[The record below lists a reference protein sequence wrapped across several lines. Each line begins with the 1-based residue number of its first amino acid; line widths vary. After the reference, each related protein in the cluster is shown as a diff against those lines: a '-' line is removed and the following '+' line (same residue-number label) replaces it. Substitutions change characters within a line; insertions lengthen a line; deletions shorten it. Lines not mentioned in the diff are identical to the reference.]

1 MNHII
6 MDALNVL
13 WWMARQNLVPW
24 TLVTELAY
32 KTDRKEVSVREGH
45 RQHLSVGGQNSP
57 PGEQP
62 QPLTCDMGEKNQW
75 KENSQCSD
83 KGSHVR
89 LHRDWWMCSGAIF
102 ITWSFTVGSCSYI
115 GLGACSKLLFCSVVC
130 STQTTFWIC
139 SLSRS
144 LSIPHWFTV
153 DRDKAINR
161 CFVYNAVFLV

>member
-24 TLVTELAY
+24 TLATDLAY
-32 KTDRKEVSVREGH
+32 KTGRKEVSVREGH
-45 RQHLSVGGQNSP
+45 RQHLSVGGQNSL

-62 QPLTCDMGEKNQW
+62 QPPTCDTGEKTNG
-75 KENSQCSD
+75 
-83 KGSHVR
+83 KGTVNAQTRAATSR

-115 GLGACSKLLFCSVVC
+115 GLRPCSKLLFCSVVS

-139 SLSRS
+139 SLGGS
-144 LSIPHWFTV
+144 LSISHQFTV
-153 DRDKAINR
+153 DRDKTIN
-161 CFVYNAVFLV
+161 CI